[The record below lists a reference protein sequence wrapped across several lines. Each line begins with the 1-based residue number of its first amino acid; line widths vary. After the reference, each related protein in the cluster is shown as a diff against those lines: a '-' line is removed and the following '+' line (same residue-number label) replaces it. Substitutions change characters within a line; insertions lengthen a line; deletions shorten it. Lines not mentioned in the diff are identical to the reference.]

1 MKSDSRLLFLCVFMF
16 ASDAHMH
23 LILAFYCGTG
33 VAIVAESPFVAGA
46 STSGMA
52 WNDFAFCLS

>member
-1 MKSDSRLLFLCVFMF
+1 MCVEKP
-16 ASDAHMH
+16 SDAHMH
-23 LILAFYCGTG
+23 LMHYFVGLAFYCGTG